1 MTMRKNA
8 ITKENPYI
16 KAGVKGKV
24 NFSRGKKVGNCMFYP
39 ENSDP
44 CYRIV
49 LSVKDIEVIG

>member
-1 MTMRKNA
+1 MRKNA

-16 KAGVKGKV
+16 KAGVRGKV

-49 LSVKDIEVIG
+49 LSVNDIEVIG